1 MAKRINRALS
11 FDKWPSL
18 DQQLFRAAH
27 PQGDIFDIG
36 TNSHLSARTV
46 YARRSSYGQ
55 FLMILMRERADQLVL
70 QPHERVTP
78 ENLELCLLCLRRNC
92 TEHTVANFLQ
102 RLYLVVRSMYPR
114 LDWRWMQSAQRS
126 VQRSA
131 RPLRHREVL
140 SHELYAVG
148 LRLIEVAKKDVAE
161 GGAPTLKSA
170 EMLRDGLMIALLA
183 EQPMRRGELAS
194 LSITE
199 HLSNIGDRF
208 VLNLPPELVK
218 CGAARH
224 YRVSQRL
231 SNIIRLYL
239 LHFRPLFP
247 NATEHA
253 GMWPYKDRPM
263 TDKMIRRCVRR
274 HTAKALGYAVT
285 PHRFRNAAAT
295 FTSVVDPK
303 NIRMAK
309 DLLGHSSL
317 FVTEQH
323 YVDGSRSRLAGR
335 QHAEAWATLLNR
347 LEAHNANKLMR

>member
-1 MAKRINRALS
+1 MTMNPQASASPTLGFTDDCFYCIEWAQATKWFDQLEGQQPLMTFHPRKLRRLLYRAL
-11 FDKWPSL
+11 
-18 DQQLFRAAH
+18 A
-27 PQGDIFDIG
+27 
-36 TNSHLSARTV
+36 
-46 YARRSSYGQ
+46 
-55 FLMILMRERADQLVL
+55 
-70 QPHERVTP
+70 
-78 ENLELCLLCLRRNC
+78 
-92 TEHTVANFLQ
+92 
-102 RLYLVVRSMYPR
+102 
-114 LDWRWMQSAQRS
+114 
-126 VQRSA
+126 
-131 RPLRHREVL
+131 
-140 SHELYAVG
+140 
-148 LRLIEVAKKDVAE
+148 
-161 GGAPTLKSA
+161 
-170 EMLRDGLMIALLA
+170 
-183 EQPMRRGELAS
+183 
-194 LSITE
+194 
-199 HLSNIGDRF
+199 
-208 VLNLPPELVK
+208 
-218 CGAARH
+218 
-224 YRVSQRL
+224 
-231 SNIIRLYL
+231 LYL